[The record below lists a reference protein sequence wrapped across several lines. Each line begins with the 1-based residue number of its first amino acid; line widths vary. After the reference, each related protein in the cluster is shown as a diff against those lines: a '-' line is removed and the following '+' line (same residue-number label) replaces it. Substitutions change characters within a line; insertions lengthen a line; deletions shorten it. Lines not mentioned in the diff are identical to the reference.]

1 MAALR
6 RKRKSDGSM
15 SLGDHLRE
23 LRRRFLVSFGAIVGG
38 SILGWVQ
45 YDWLFNQIMAPLRK
59 IAAERD
65 GLVNINFGG
74 ITQPFTVQIQ
84 VALFVGVLVASPV
97 WLYQVWGFIVPG
109 LTKREKRT
117 SMAFVAAAVPLFL
130 GGAFLA
136 TNVVPKAVEV
146 LLGFTPEGAANLPD
160 AALYLTFVT
169 RFILAFGLAFLLPVF
184 LVGLNVAH
192 VLPARIMLKGWRL
205 AIILIFVFSA
215 MMTPTPDAWTMLALA
230 VPMVIFFYA
239 AVGVATLLDR
249 RRSRREPD
257 WAKLSDDEASPLD
270 DGLSRFEGGARA
282 LDEAGTPLDDVARP
296 LDDVTGPLDDV
307 TRRPD
312 AVATPLDHTTRPL
325 DDIATPL
332 DAT

>member
-6 RKRKSDGSM
+6 RKRKTDGRM

-23 LRRRFLVSFGAIVGG
+23 LRRRFVISAAAIAVG
-38 SILGWVQ
+38 SVLGWVK
-45 YDWLFNQIMAPLRK
+45 YDQLFTALMAPLRK
-59 IAAERD
+59 MAEERQ

-74 ITQPFTVQIQ
+74 ITQPFTVQLQ
-84 VALFVGVLVASPV
+84 VALFVGVIVASPV

-117 SMAFVAAAVPLFL
+117 SLAFIGAAVPLFL
-130 GGAFLA
+130 LGCLLA
-136 TNVVPKAVEV
+136 AYAVPRAVEV
-146 LLGFTPEGAANLPD
+146 LLGFTPQGAANLPD

-192 VLPARIMLKGWRL
+192 VLPARIMLKGWRVAVL
-205 AIILIFVFSA
+205 LIFLFAA

-230 VPMVIFFYA
+230 FPMVALYYG

-249 RRSRREPD
+249 RRARREPD
-257 WAKLSDDEASPLD
+257 WAKVADDESSPLD
-270 DGLSRFEGGARA
+270 DA
-282 LDEAGTPLDDVARP
+282 ARP
-296 LDDVTGPLDDV
+296 LDDPAGPIDDE
-307 TRRPD
+307 
-312 AVATPLDHTTRPL
+312 ATPL
-325 DDIATPL
+325 
-332 DAT
+332 

>member
-6 RKRKSDGSM
+6 HKRNPDGRM

-23 LRRRFLVSFGAIVGG
+23 VRRRFLIAAGAIVVG
-38 SILGWVQ
+38 SVLGWGE
-45 YDWLFNQIMAPLRK
+45 YDWLFGQIMAPLRK
-59 IAAERD
+59 IAAERN

-84 VALFVGVLVASPV
+84 VALFVGVIVASPV
-97 WLYQVWGFIVPG
+97 WLFQVWGFIVPG

-117 SMAFVAAAVPLFL
+117 TMAFVGAAVPLFL
-130 GGAFLA
+130 AGCFMA
-136 TNVVPKAVEV
+136 TRVAPKAVEV

-192 VLPARIMLKGWRL
+192 VLPARIMLKGWRI
-205 AIILIFVFSA
+205 AVILIFVFAA

-230 VPMVIFFYA
+230 LPMVALFYA

-249 RRSRREPD
+249 RRARHQPD
-257 WAKLSDDEASPLD
+257 WSNLADDEASPL
-270 DGLSRFEGGARA
+270 
-282 LDEAGTPLDDVARP
+282 
-296 LDDVTGPLDDV
+296 
-307 TRRPD
+307 
-312 AVATPLDHTTRPL
+312 
-325 DDIATPL
+325 
-332 DAT
+332 